1 MWKRNRLLSLLIA
14 ILMLAT
20 TVLTGVSSAFA
31 DDETGQTSPAHSGT
45 EAGALDPEA
54 DDDGDGII
62 NGDETD
68 VYETDPQ
75 NADTDGD
82 GLSDGEE
89 INDLQTV
96 PTVADTDGDGIADGE
111 EVRLGSDPLKADT
124 DGDGLTDGDERALG
138 TDPLNADTDGDG
150 IADGDERMLGTD
162 PLAPERLSDVFQS
175 IGDDSVTVAGYA
187 PYVLLREA
195 SLTQF
200 DSESFRHNRAL
211 IGKAVRVMLPEL
223 GDLTLTFT
231 LDASVKNAAV
241 FRMTDEGTA
250 LLDAAQSGTLLSVPL
265 TENGVYFVAD
275 LQKLYGVVEP
285 DGAMSQG
292 AANTVLLDDFH
303 FVTLNAPLTAGSD
316 TDTDGDGVP
325 DCEELTAPYT
335 IDLGNGRTATVY
347 GFRSDPTLPDTDFDG
362 IPDQYDN
369 APYNNVFTGKLKS
382 GHDDVTSVS
391 FTVDYRSFFTD
402 NTTYQPG
409 LATYSVMGAALAYFD
424 VSSAYDNAYLTL
436 DAEQTWQNGTI
447 SASKKLNGVEVMQL
461 FGFEDVKDF
470 KLSSVYSDDDMCE
483 AIIGHQTVTYNGQT
497 KIVVAIWVRG
507 TDASSEEEW
516 SSNFH
521 MGRLNGFFDEYDSV
535 FGKNPRQKNED
546 WTRKTNH
553 RGFDVC
559 ATRILRYLA
568 TYYATYVKPELDA
581 NPTYTKSYW
590 VTGHSRGAAVG
601 NLIASYL
608 IDDGNGV
615 YAYTFASPNN
625 TANTEASAEKYDCIF
640 NLVNSNDFVPMLP
653 MVEWG
658 FTRYGKTAFVDGS
671 AYSDEIKSAT
681 GSTYSGNFLSSSDMS
696 TLLGKF
702 ICITGEN
709 ANRNNPGK
717 ILGWREVYMYHC
729 GHNHAG
735 EDNGNSQS
743 STFCKKQS
751 ITNWLGPTESGY
763 NGYGTHLL
771 KYSYW
776 RDGIC
781 ETPAYCLQVLVEL
794 LVKVAQGETVDG
806 ASTYITRNKLADKF
820 DFDKWS
826 LISYATKLTEPHF
839 MDTYSVIQTQINA
852 AGDPGSLFATL
863 RYYTATDTNGGRPA
877 HTHTYTYVPYE
888 GQEPTCEGT
897 GLGYRYCL
905 CSSVNADWYDDYQK
919 NVTIPALGHDWGAP
933 TWSWTGTT
941 AATATFVCS
950 RDASHVE
957 VLNANVVSATGTG
970 ADAGYMV
977 YTATVEHDGVTYTD
991 TVREPMAA
999 FYLIGS
1005 PNGWTLTESFV
1016 FTPFGSNG
1024 EYVMQTTL
1032 NEGDEIK
1039 VAYGTAGMTSTQI
1052 ANENWYPGSAHSM
1065 NGTGNYVVDADHA
1078 GAVTIYFN
1086 PNGNS
1091 AWWSFGGYIYIA
1103 KDHSIEVQIP
1113 NGHGTAR
1120 TIDDD
1125 GLAIATAS
1133 VGRQITVET
1142 TPDAGWTL
1150 DRIELWKTH
1159 GGTAVQETLTG
1170 ASFLMPD
1177 YDTVVKVYYK
1187 AIPYTVTWR
1196 NWDGEELSTDTVYY
1210 GDTPVYGGETPARP
1224 MTDQYT
1230 YSFSG
1235 WTPEIVPVT
1244 GDATYTA
1251 TFEATTR
1258 TYPVTFKNWDG
1269 EILRV
1274 VETAYGVTPAW
1285 TGEPPTRPADAQ
1297 YTYVFD
1303 HWEPALAAVT
1313 GPATYTA
1320 VYVQDNR
1327 EFDGPVW
1334 NWTGVESATATFT
1347 AKDDPTYSETVD
1359 ALITSTVTTEPG
1371 CETEGVRTYTA
1382 TALFHGQTYDDTKTA
1397 PVPAVGHD
1405 WGAPVWTWTGTT
1417 AATAAF
1423 TCQRDPNHT
1432 HQETAV
1438 ITSAQGEGE
1447 DLGYTVYTAAVT
1459 LDGAT
1464 YTDTARTINSY
1475 TITFNTDGGTAVA
1488 PITQEYLSA
1497 ITAPEAPEKPF
1508 YTFAGW
1514 EPALPETMPA
1524 GDLTV
1529 TAQWTPVV
1537 GYYLTGSITNWQL
1550 DESYRF
1556 VQNPADLNE
1565 YLLGSVV
1572 LHVNDEIKVVRAE
1585 GTTVTDY
1592 YPSPEHDLHNGF
1604 DPSANYVV
1612 DADHAVDPDDPD
1624 SSVSVYFCPGG
1635 RTDEQE
1641 PYWRPFGGFM
1651 YIAKEHKITVEV
1663 AGVGGH
1669 PVVLDDASG
1678 LPIEKAAVMRT
1689 IRIDF
1694 AEDTGYAF
1702 DHYEI
1707 WKKNDGTMEKGN
1719 ETSITFDMPDFDV
1732 RLVVYYKPIE
1742 YTITFKNWDGE
1753 VLYTADIAYGTMP
1766 VYGGETPT
1774 KPADAQHTYTFD
1786 HWDPAL
1792 AAVSGPATYTAVFTA
1807 ADREFDGPVWNW
1819 TGVESATATFTAK
1832 DDASYSE
1839 TVNATI
1845 ESTVTTEPGCE
1856 TKGVRTYTATALF
1869 RGQTYTDTKTEE
1881 IPAIGHAWGA
1891 PTYEWA
1897 ADNST
1902 VTAKRVC
1909 ANDPSHV
1916 ETETVD
1922 VAIQVTDATC
1932 ETAGSKTYTAT
1943 FVNEAF
1949 ETQTKTEEI
1958 PAAGHKPG
1966 EPVEENR
1973 VEATCLTDGGY
1984 DTVVYCTVCH
1994 KQLSREHTVLP
2005 ATGHAWGEPTYEW
2018 AADNST
2024 VTAKRVC
2031 ANDPTHIESETVDTS
2046 YEVTKPA
2053 TTEEEGTG
2061 LYTATFENEA
2071 FETQTKEIVLPK
2083 ITKLATEIR
2092 INEADVEYKGTT
2104 PYVVWNHV
2112 RHEPGFTV
2120 VAEDGTVLTEADYT
2134 YEYRENDKPGTGY
2147 IFVTVTNE
2155 AYADPNYA
2163 YFKIYLEPTE
2173 WMTIANVSDGI
2184 RLEWAPVQ
2192 DAAGYVIYRR
2202 AWNLVDG
2209 GWTTFERWDNTTE
2222 TTWLDGH
2229 DDAHK
2234 VYAGTRYQ
2242 YGVKAYFT
2250 RRTDPVIN
2258 QQIGGNVGDNY
2269 NLGLVGPLKTTVRIT
2284 TRTLKSVTPGT
2295 KQLTVKWGGSKV
2307 FTGYQIKY
2315 ATDENFT
2322 KGVRSIKID
2331 DPSTTQK
2338 VITGL
2343 VSGKT
2348 YYVMVRSYQ
2357 EFEGM
2362 TYFGEWSNVLSAK
2375 IK

>member
-1 MWKRNRLLSLLIA
+1 
-14 ILMLAT
+14 
-20 TVLTGVSSAFA
+20 
-31 DDETGQTSPAHSGT
+31 
-45 EAGALDPEA
+45 
-54 DDDGDGII
+54 
-62 NGDETD
+62 
-68 VYETDPQ
+68 
-75 NADTDGD
+75 
-82 GLSDGEE
+82 
-89 INDLQTV
+89 
-96 PTVADTDGDGIADGE
+96 
-111 EVRLGSDPLKADT
+111 
-124 DGDGLTDGDERALG
+124 
-138 TDPLNADTDGDG
+138 
-150 IADGDERMLGTD
+150 MLGTD

-250 LLDAAQSGTLLSVPL
+250 LLNAAQSGTLLSVPL

-461 FGFEDVKDF
+461 FGFEDVVDY
-470 KLSSVYSDDDMCE
+470 KLGSNGYHDDDLCE
-483 AIIGHQTVTYNGQT
+483 AIFGHRTVTYNGQT
-497 KIVVAIWVRG
+497 KVVVAIWVRG
-507 TDASSEEEW
+507 TDAVSEEEW

-521 MGRLNGFFDEYDSV
+521 MGRLNGFFDPYDSV
-535 FGKNPRQKNED
+535 SGKDPRQSNDD

-559 ATRILRYLA
+559 ATRILNYYKN
-568 TYYATYVKPELDA
+568 TYYPTCVKPVLDA
-581 NPTYTKSYW
+581 NPTYTLTHW
-590 VTGHSRGAAVG
+590 LTGHSRGAAVG

-608 IDDGNGV
+608 IDEGRHV
-615 YAYTFASPNN
+615 FAYTFASPNN
-625 TANTEASAEKYDCIF
+625 TANTEASAAKYDCIF

-658 FTRYGKTAFVDGS
+658 FTRYGKTAFVDAS
-671 AYSDEIKSAT
+671 AYASEIKTAT
-681 GSTYSGNFLSSSDMS
+681 GATYSGNFISSSDMS

-717 ILGWREVYMYHC
+717 ILGWREVYTFHC
-729 GHNHAG
+729 GDSHAG
-735 EDNGNSQS
+735 EDNGNYQS
-743 STFCKKQS
+743 TTFCEKAG
-751 ITNWLGPTESGY
+751 ILNWNGPTESGY
-763 NGYGTHLL
+763 NGYGRHLR

-776 RDGIC
+776 NDGIC

-794 LVKVAQGETVDG
+794 LVKVAQGETVGG

-905 CSSVNADWYDDYQK
+905 CSNANTDYYDDYQK

-950 RDASHVE
+950 RNASHVE

-1150 DRIELWKTH
+1150 ERIELWKTH
-1159 GGTAVQETLTG
+1159 GGTAVQDTLTG

-1347 AKDDPTYSETVD
+1347 AKDDPTYSEAVD

-1405 WGAPVWTWTGTT
+1405 W
-1417 AATAAF
+1417 
-1423 TCQRDPNHT
+1423 
-1432 HQETAV
+1432 
-1438 ITSAQGEGE
+1438 S
-1447 DLGYTVYTAAVT
+1447 
-1459 LDGAT
+1459 
-1464 YTDTARTINSY
+1464 
-1475 TITFNTDGGTAVA
+1475 
-1488 PITQEYLSA
+1488 
-1497 ITAPEAPEKPF
+1497 
-1508 YTFAGW
+1508 
-1514 EPALPETMPA
+1514 
-1524 GDLTV
+1524 
-1529 TAQWTPVV
+1529 
-1537 GYYLTGSITNWQL
+1537 
-1550 DESYRF
+1550 
-1556 VQNPADLNE
+1556 
-1565 YLLGSVV
+1565 
-1572 LHVNDEIKVVRAE
+1572 
-1585 GTTVTDY
+1585 
-1592 YPSPEHDLHNGF
+1592 
-1604 DPSANYVV
+1604 
-1612 DADHAVDPDDPD
+1612 
-1624 SSVSVYFCPGG
+1624 
-1635 RTDEQE
+1635 
-1641 PYWRPFGGFM
+1641 
-1651 YIAKEHKITVEV
+1651 
-1663 AGVGGH
+1663 
-1669 PVVLDDASG
+1669 
-1678 LPIEKAAVMRT
+1678 
-1689 IRIDF
+1689 
-1694 AEDTGYAF
+1694 
-1702 DHYEI
+1702 
-1707 WKKNDGTMEKGN
+1707 
-1719 ETSITFDMPDFDV
+1719 
-1732 RLVVYYKPIE
+1732 
-1742 YTITFKNWDGE
+1742 
-1753 VLYTADIAYGTMP
+1753 
-1766 VYGGETPT
+1766 
-1774 KPADAQHTYTFD
+1774 
-1786 HWDPAL
+1786 
-1792 AAVSGPATYTAVFTA
+1792 
-1807 ADREFDGPVWNW
+1807 
-1819 TGVESATATFTAK
+1819 
-1832 DDASYSE
+1832 
-1839 TVNATI
+1839 
-1845 ESTVTTEPGCE
+1845 
-1856 TKGVRTYTATALF
+1856 
-1869 RGQTYTDTKTEE
+1869 
-1881 IPAIGHAWGA
+1881 A

-1922 VAIQVTDATC
+1922 VAVQVTDATC

-1943 FVNEAF
+1943 FANEAF

-1994 KQLSREHTVLP
+1994 KELSREHTVLP

-2343 VSGKT
+2343 LSGKT

-2362 TYFGEWSNVLSAK
+2362 TYFGEWSNVLSAQVK
-2375 IK
+2375 